1 MPSNADLDQQL
12 SGLLARAQDGD
23 GQAYEQFLSA
33 AAGIVRSFVRR
44 RLPHDMDA
52 EDMVQDVLLAVHRHR
67 HTYDPN
73 RAVAPWLYAITRHR
87 LLDALKKHRRLLL
100 REVLDQAGSHD
111 SPRLEDL
118 SAESSGADQPCL
130 GHLHRAL
137 AELSS
142 AQREIIRLLK
152 FEGYSVL
159 EIAARTGRT
168 PSSVKVTA
176 HRGYKLLRKLLEG
189 PLRDH

>member
-1 MPSNADLDQQL
+1 MPAHAELDQRL
-12 SGLLARAQDGD
+12 SDLLARAQDGD
-23 GQAYEQFLSA
+23 RQAYEEFLVA

-44 RLPHDMDA
+44 RLPPELDA

-67 HTYDPN
+67 HTYDPT
-73 RAVAPWLYAITRHR
+73 RSVTPWLYAITRHR
-87 LLDALKKHRRLLL
+87 LLDALKKHRRLTR
-100 REVLDQAGSHD
+100 REILDQPGSHD
-111 SPRLEDL
+111 AHRLEDL
-118 SAESSGADQPCL
+118 SAESSSTDQTCF
-130 GHLHRAL
+130 GHLHWAL
-137 AELSS
+137 SELSL

-152 FEGYSVL
+152 FEGYSVT